1 MNRRKF
7 ISAATVLPTLVCA
20 AQADTQV
27 RANQSEIELLFYKFK
42 FTDEKADEILT
53 HIVDMLDEARL
64 SNRNLIRLESEL
76 LKTKYDPIYNEKNDL
91 KNKILQ
97 IEAVCLKDIVIKAN
111 VILWDLDDEECIKDA
126 DQIKYETASLLMI

>member
-7 ISAATVLPTLVCA
+7 IAAATVLPTLVCA

-27 RANQSEIELLFYKFK
+27 RANQSEIELLFYNFK
-42 FTDEKADEILT
+42 FNDEKADEMLA
-53 HIVDMLDEARL
+53 HLVDMLDESRL
-64 SNRNLIRLESEL
+64 SNENLIKLENHF

-111 VILWDLDDEECIKDA
+111 VILWDLDYEEGMKGA
-126 DQIKYETASLLMI
+126 DQIKLN